1 MSRGTVPSWWTDPH
15 PASVNGGIHAANWR
29 HGRRDG
35 QRRKSGQLLI
45 LPWRNR
51 LTPLESPEY
60 NQPRLPSQG
69 AIPGTVS
76 VIFPVTIPDS
86 IPVTVPQSCY
96 PEALPLGAGR
106 LPYPTQTALSPTRV
120 NRLSSVC
127 CGLRHDHQVYFR
139 YRWSSQFYRQG
150 DLRCFHRTHSQEP
163 RAIRLCRK
171 AGPLPE
177 C

>member
-1 MSRGTVPSWWTDPH
+1 MGKWKVIRLEELARDEPGSIAIGPFDSRMKSDVYASLGVP
-15 PASVNGGIHAANWR
+15 VIR
-29 HGRRDG
+29 
-35 QRRKSGQLLI
+35 
-45 LPWRNR
+45 
-51 LTPLESPEY
+51 
-60 NQPRLPSQG
+60 SQG